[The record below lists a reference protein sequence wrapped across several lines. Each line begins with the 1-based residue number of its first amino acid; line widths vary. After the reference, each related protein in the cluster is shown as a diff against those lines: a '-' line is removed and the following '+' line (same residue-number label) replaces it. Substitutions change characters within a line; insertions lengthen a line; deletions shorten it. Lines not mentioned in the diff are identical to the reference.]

1 MAYLV
6 LGLLVF
12 LGTHSL
18 RMGGD
23 ARRDAL
29 RLRFGEAKFK
39 AAYALLSALGL
50 VLVVYGFGLAR
61 ETPVVLWTPPAGMR
75 HGAFLLMLVSM
86 VLLAASYVPGNAI
99 RARLHHPMVLSVKV
113 WALAHLLANG
123 TVAHLVLFGGFL
135 VWSVLIF
142 RASRRRDKALVVQYP
157 AGSLGATA
165 VTVGIGLFLW
175 VLLLVW
181 LHGVLIGVRLIA

>member
-18 RMGGD
+18 RMGGE

-39 AAYALLSALGL
+39 AAYALLSAVGLG
-50 VLVVYGFGLAR
+50 LVVYGFGVAR
-61 ETPVVLWTPPAGMR
+61 EVPTVLWTPPAGMR
-75 HGAFLLMLVSM
+75 HVVFLLMLVSL
-86 VLLAASYVPGNAI
+86 VLLAAAYVPGNSI

-123 TVAHLVLFGGFL
+123 TVAHLLLFGGFL

-142 RASRRRDKALVVQYP
+142 RASRRRDKALAVQYP

-165 VTVGIGLFLW
+165 LTVGIGLLVW
-175 VLLLVW
+175 VVFFAW
-181 LHGVLIGVRLIA
+181 LHGVLIGVRLMA

>member
-18 RMGGD
+18 RMGGE

-39 AAYALLSALGL
+39 AAYALLSAVGLG
-50 VLVVYGFGLAR
+50 LVVYGFGVAR
-61 ETPVVLWTPPAGMR
+61 EVPTVLWTPPTGMR
-75 HGAFLLMLVSM
+75 HVVFLLMLVSL
-86 VLLAASYVPGNAI
+86 VLLAAAYVPGNSI

-123 TVAHLVLFGGFL
+123 TVAHLLLFGGFL

-142 RASRRRDKALVVQYP
+142 RASRRRDKALAVQYP

-165 VTVGIGLFLW
+165 LTVGIGLLVW
-175 VLLLVW
+175 VVFFAW
-181 LHGVLIGVRLIA
+181 LHGVLIGVRLMA

>member
-18 RMGGD
+18 RMGGE

-39 AAYALLSALGL
+39 AAYALLSAVGLG
-50 VLVVYGFGLAR
+50 LVVYGFGVAR
-61 ETPVVLWTPPAGMR
+61 EVPTVLWTPPTGMR
-75 HGAFLLMLVSM
+75 HVVFLLMLVSL
-86 VLLAASYVPGNAI
+86 VLLAAAYVPGNAI

-123 TVAHLVLFGGFL
+123 TVAHLLLFGGFL

-142 RASRRRDKALVVQYP
+142 RASRRRDKALAVQYP
-157 AGSLGATA
+157 GGSLGATA
-165 VTVGIGLFLW
+165 LTVGIGLLVW
-175 VLLLVW
+175 VVFFAW
-181 LHGVLIGVRLIA
+181 LHGVLIGVRLMA

>member
-1 MAYLV
+1 MVYLV

-39 AAYALLSALGL
+39 AAYALLSAVGLG
-50 VLVVYGFGLAR
+50 LVVYGFGVAR
-61 ETPVVLWTPPAGMR
+61 EMPIVLWTPPAGMR
-75 HGAFLLMLVSM
+75 HVVFLLMLVSL
-86 VLLAASYVPGNAI
+86 VLLAAAYVPGNAI

-135 VWSVLIF
+135 VWGVLIF
-142 RASRRRDKALVVQYP
+142 RASRRRDKVLAVQYP

-165 VTVGIGLFLW
+165 LTVGIGLLVW
-175 VLLLVW
+175 VVFFAW
-181 LHGVLIGVRLIA
+181 LHGVLIGVRLMA

>member
-1 MAYLV
+1 
-6 LGLLVF
+6 
-12 LGTHSL
+12 
-18 RMGGD
+18 
-23 ARRDAL
+23 
-29 RLRFGEAKFK
+29 
-39 AAYALLSALGL
+39 
-50 VLVVYGFGLAR
+50 
-61 ETPVVLWTPPAGMR
+61 
-75 HGAFLLMLVSM
+75 
-86 VLLAASYVPGNAI
+86 
-99 RARLHHPMVLSVKV
+99 MVLSVKV

-142 RASRRRDKALVVQYP
+142 RASRRRDKALVLQYP